1 MGCEFLRDRGWDS
14 YEERWCR
21 RHLPSCRRCKLKD
34 EANECRRA
42 AAAIRVAFYEK
53 LLPECDKLQRG
64 IVYDLRIPDLLALQ
78 RDALLMLAEVCVPK
92 DLALTAHCA
101 AVWSSETSL
110 RKWSRDL
117 ALVSTLGTTSQSFRC
132 TKHILKHSTFI
143 TDNKRDVLLL
153 LRGQPVN
160 ASPKWCVNGLT
171 CVTTA
176 DERYVSL
183 QPFIPA
189 WEHNENMV
197 ITSKSEAHPALDL
210 REFDAYGALRAGCG
224 LQLPRLLAAT
234 EQRLLSFQ
242 RQSVVDIL
250 MALLWQVGPPS
261 TAEIPL
267 DELRARP
274 TGGWLR
280 HALQLLNDA
289 NFAEC
294 LCKQVQRLLKHSED
308 NWSNDK
314 VLLCI
319 CYIARC
325 IAEHSA
331 TGGRAK
337 CMLEGS
343 SLDNV
348 TRHDNIVYFL
358 PGYPRGRSLSHTGH
372 V

>member
-92 DLALTAHCA
+92 DLTLTANFT
-101 AVWSSETSL
+101 AVWSQEASL
-110 RKWSRDL
+110 MNWARGL
-117 ALVSTLGTTSQSFRC
+117 TLVSTLGTTCKSFCC
-132 TKHILKHSTFI
+132 TKHILESATFI
-143 TDNKRDVLLL
+143 TSNKRDVLLL
-153 LRGQPVN
+153 LQGQPLN
-160 ASPKWCVNGLT
+160 ASPKWCVNRLT
-171 CVTTA
+171 CVTTS

-183 QPFIPA
+183 QPFIPS

-197 ITSKSEAHPALDL
+197 ITSKSMAHPALDL

-234 EQRLLSFQ
+234 EQRTLSFQ
-242 RQSVVDIL
+242 RQGVVDIL
-250 MALLWQVGPPS
+250 MALLWQAGPPS
-261 TAEIPL
+261 TSEIPL
-267 DELRARP
+267 DKHRARP
-274 TGGWLR
+274 SEEWLR

-289 NFAEC
+289 KFAER
-294 LCKQVQRLLKHSED
+294 LCKHVQRLLKHSED

-331 TGGRAK
+331 TGGPSCAV
-337 CMLEGS
+337 LW
-343 SLDNV
+343 
-348 TRHDNIVYFL
+348 
-358 PGYPRGRSLSHTGH
+358 
-372 V
+372 